1 MRKPVMAMIAGA
13 LVVGTSGP
21 ALAHHAGIRGVSAE
35 FQGICLTQHA
45 DPSRAIL
52 DGEVF
57 IEESRRDVRRIRV
70 TWKLHAR
77 PRDGGGEWT
86 VVYSHSQTRRSR
98 DGRPILVVQGEEGE
112 PPPPPVDG
120 TRTDHKLV
128 MNAVW
133 VRPHKTTNINH
144 TTTVASFIDETCR
157 IVGSAAA
164 GGA

>member
-1 MRKPVMAMIAGA
+1 MRRSVMAMIAGI

-35 FQGICLTQHA
+35 FQGICLTQR
-45 DPSRAIL
+45 DPSLAIL

-57 IEESRRDVRRIRV
+57 LEESRRDVRRFRV
-70 TWKLHAR
+70 TWKLQAR
-77 PRDGGGEWT
+77 PRDGSGDWT
-86 VVYSHSQTRRSR
+86 VIDSNSQTRRSR
-98 DGRPILVVQGEEGE
+98 DGRPILFVQGEEGE

-128 MNAVW
+128 VNAVW
-133 VRPHKTTNINH
+133 VRPHKASNINH

-157 IVGSAAA
+157 IVGSAGA

>member
-1 MRKPVMAMIAGA
+1 MRKPVMAMIAGI

-21 ALAHHAGIRGVSAE
+21 TLAHHAGIRGVSAE
-35 FQGICLTQHA
+35 FQGICLTQR
-45 DPSRAIL
+45 DPSLAIL

-57 IEESRRDVRRIRV
+57 LEESRRDVRRFRV
-70 TWKLHAR
+70 TWKLQAR
-77 PRDGGGEWT
+77 PRDGSRDWT
-86 VVYSHSQTRRSR
+86 VVGSNSQTRRSR
-98 DGRPILVVQGEEGE
+98 DGRPILFVQGEEGE

-133 VRPHKTTNINH
+133 IRPHKASNINH
-144 TTTVASFIDETCR
+144 TTTVASFIDETCW

>member
-1 MRKPVMAMIAGA
+1 MRKPVMAMIAGI

-35 FQGICLTQHA
+35 FQGICLTQR
-45 DPSRAIL
+45 DPSLAIL

-57 IEESRRDVRRIRV
+57 IEESRRDVRRFRV
-70 TWKLHAR
+70 TWKLQAR
-77 PRDGGGEWT
+77 PRDGSGDWT
-86 VVYSHSQTRRSR
+86 VIGSNSQTRRSR
-98 DGRPILVVQGEEGE
+98 DGRPILFVQGEEGE

-133 VRPHKTTNINH
+133 VRPHKASNINH
-144 TTTVASFIDETCR
+144 TTAVASFIDTTCR
-157 IVGSAAA
+157 MVGSAAA
-164 GGA
+164 AGA